1 MGALQVK
8 GPDSPFVDSAEE
20 MAGQFSAELMA
31 LLPTWK
37 QRLERQ
43 PGCFPELEAEVHKA
57 FSRGADLLVV
67 GLLALVM
74 KQPQFAASTETLRG
88 EFALPLRTGRQRK
101 IQVRLLGGLVV
112 WVTSLY
118 CAVRRQPDA
127 PRDKRLPGVHVELA
141 QFAFG
146 KGCSP
151 ALEAAVSRQ
160 AALCP
165 SYQFATQEL
174 ERQGLK
180 LDVKTVRR
188 IATQCGE
195 GLLGLRAHELDLWR
209 AGQLPAGTELRGKHL
224 SVQLDGGRTRLRG
237 PLRDASRSPES
248 VNAEGLLTTDAPG
261 RSRRRPK
268 QTFDADW
275 REPKLITIF
284 EHDEHGRMRKR
295 TQATIDGS
303 FEGPDMTAEL
313 IAMHLHRLGA
323 AQAASV
329 TFVADG
335 AQWIWDRIP
344 VIIEKAGLK
353 NVVTHEVL
361 DCCHASH
368 HISGALASLGL
379 KDQERLPLY
388 REQRTAL
395 RNGHWR
401 QVVDQLIGLADEQ
414 PDNTVIR
421 TEIAYLTKHGEA
433 GRMKYPTFRA
443 AGLPLGSGAIESSV
457 RRVINLR
464 LKGNGI
470 FWQESNAEAM
480 LQLRAQ
486 VITGRWDE
494 RIATM
499 RRLELKHGRRDWR
512 REPQPM
518 SKKAEPDTK
527 VVKQP

>member
-303 FEGPDMTAEL
+303 FEGTGHDGRVDRHASASARRGSSRQRNVRRRRRAMDLGPYPRHYRESGAEERRDARSARLLPRVASHLGGAGLLGAEGSRTLTALSRAADGTAEWTL
-313 IAMHLHRLGA
+313 ATSCRP
-323 AQAASV
+323 
-329 TFVADG
+329 AD
-335 AQWIWDRIP
+335 R
-344 VIIEKAGLK
+344 AG
-353 NVVTHEVL
+353 
-361 DCCHASH
+361 
-368 HISGALASLGL
+368 
-379 KDQERLPLY
+379 
-388 REQRTAL
+388 
-395 RNGHWR
+395 
-401 QVVDQLIGLADEQ
+401 
-414 PDNTVIR
+414 
-421 TEIAYLTKHGEA
+421 
-433 GRMKYPTFRA
+433 GR
-443 AGLPLGSGAIESSV
+443 
-457 RRVINLR
+457 
-464 LKGNGI
+464 
-470 FWQESNAEAM
+470 
-480 LQLRAQ
+480 
-486 VITGRWDE
+486 
-494 RIATM
+494 AT
-499 RRLELKHGRRDWR
+499 
-512 REPQPM
+512 
-518 SKKAEPDTK
+518 
-527 VVKQP
+527 